1 MSKKLYGKNMRIE
14 NMNSG
19 FRFHFIVELNEIKYI
34 FALFEGYSCTTLLEG
49 SAIVPVLEVP

>member
-1 MSKKLYGKNMRIE
+1 MRIE

-34 FALFEGYSCTTLLEG
+34 FALFESYSCTTLLEG
-49 SAIVPVLEVP
+49 SAIVPILEVP